1 MSTPGRTRGSHP
13 ISPITSGRSSPQRRS
28 TGSGPE
34 NIERY
39 QVELADRPMLKK
51 TEPRIQLL
59 DQPAPE
65 QLLTATYPDD
75 ALGRIEPML

>member
-1 MSTPGRTRGSHP
+1 
-13 ISPITSGRSSPQRRS
+13 
-28 TGSGPE
+28 
-34 NIERY
+34 
-39 QVELADRPMLKK
+39 MLKK

-75 ALGRIEPML
+75 ALGRIEPMLYLTAAMTVLRQGEPCRHPKPRLRRHASRSPTGD